1 MATSRSERALAPTE
15 SGRLELN
22 GHRLYWETHGEADA
36 PVVLLLHHGL
46 GSVRSWKRQ
55 IPALVEAGWRVL
67 AYDRWGYGK
76 SEPRPRFL
84 SGFLQADAAE
94 CTQLLEALEIRR
106 CAVIG
111 HSDGGSIALM
121 LASSRPELVTRLV
134 VVAAHIYVEPKMQA
148 GLRLIERQAA
158 SEPLKGALQREHGE
172 RGAELAQRWVR
183 HWERS
188 DPSELNLRRLLTG
201 IGCPTLVV
209 QGEQDEHAT
218 PQHARDIAS
227 AVPNAELWLIPEV
240 GHMPPHQIPDQFNQR
255 VLEFLGQ
262 PL

>member
-1 MATSRSERALAPTE
+1 METSRSESVLSPAA

-22 GHRLYWETHGEADA
+22 GHQLYWESHGGPAA
-36 PVVLLLHHGL
+36 PVALLLHHGL
-46 GSVRSWKRQ
+46 GSIRSWKRQ
-55 IPALVEAGWRVL
+55 IPDLVEAGWRVL

-94 CTQLLEALEIRR
+94 CHQLLAALEIQR
-106 CAVIG
+106 CVVIG

-121 LASSRPELVTRLV
+121 LASRHPGLVTRLV
-134 VVAAHIYVEPKMQA
+134 VVAAHIYVEPKMQV
-148 GLRLIERQAA
+148 GLRLIERQATV
-158 SEPLKGALQREHGE
+158 EPLKGALQREHGQ
-172 RGAELAQRWVR
+172 RGAALAQRWVR
-183 HWERS
+183 HWEDS
-188 DPSELNLRRLLTG
+188 DPTELDLQPLLSDVR
-201 IGCPTLVV
+201 CPTLVI

-227 AVPNAELWLIPEV
+227 AIPEAELWLIPQV
-240 GHMPPHQIPDQFNQR
+240 GHMPPQQIPQEFNR
-255 VLEFLGQ
+255 RMLEFLGQ